1 MQHRSFTTSR
11 DMPEIN
17 VTVTVHRIIWS
28 IFSLF
33 GKDN

>member
-11 DMPEIN
+11 DMLEIN
-17 VTVTVHRIIWS
+17 VTVHRIIWS